1 MSNIQESIQQIA
13 TKTGKPVTEVQT
25 MYESH
30 LASLPPNISGDV
42 KRQKYAVK
50 LTNRDCG
57 VNTKSPAVQFEG
69 VVIGAGD
76 TRDMMEGIWKKAV
89 EDYQKDQ
96 AGTVARKEIAIIDGA
111 VTPLETR
118 ATWPDGNANKDFGK
132 PKAKHA
138 YVKDLIM
145 AIRKPGETAFT
156 AGKMRLRGDQCSIN
170 VPFGK
175 IAEFKALGEIV
186 NNEYALRSSVTT
198 QFQLKG
204 DTTPDEFMEILDS
217 AFPAHTKELGDCLNY
232 HRSLEGTPGF
242 YDRFVV
248 TEGTVAY
255 IKFPD
260 TPDKNI
266 MIVLNDDSL
275 QAPIDGVTI
284 WLPSKFRELIN
295 FGRQSVVTVVA
306 QTREGK
312 VYDRVAKAETDVP
325 TVSLNGFSIFGR
337 PGLTTLAEASDDL
350 L

>member
-1 MSNIQESIQQIA
+1 MSNVQDSIQKIA

-30 LASLPPNISGDV
+30 LASLPPTITGDI

-57 VNTKSPAVQFEG
+57 VNTKSPAVAFEG
-69 VVIGAGD
+69 VIVGAGD

-96 AGTVARKEIAIIDGA
+96 AGTVARKEIAIIDGV

-118 ATWPDGNANKDFGK
+118 ATWPDGNPNKDFGK

-145 AIRKPGETAFT
+145 AVRKPGETAWT
-156 AGKMRLRGDQCSIN
+156 SGKMRLRGDQCSVN

-175 IAEFKALGEIV
+175 ICEFKALGEIV
-186 NNEYALRSSVTT
+186 NGEYNLRSSVTT
-198 QFQLKG
+198 QFALKG
-204 DTTPDEFMEILDS
+204 ETTPEAFMDILDT
-217 AFPAHTKELGDCLNY
+217 AFPTRTKELGECLAY
-232 HRSLEGTPGF
+232 HQSLVGTPGF
-242 YDRFVV
+242 YDRFVI

-260 TPDKNI
+260 TDDKNI

-275 QAPIDGVTI
+275 TEPVDGVTI
-284 WLPSKFRELIN
+284 WLPNKLRSLIN

-312 VYDRVAKAETDVP
+312 LWDRQAKRETDIP

-337 PGLTTLAEASDDL
+337 PGLTTIAEEPEL

>member
-1 MSNIQESIQQIA
+1 MSNVQESIQQIA

-25 MYESH
+25 MYDSH
-30 LASLPPNISGDV
+30 LTSLPPNITGDQ
-42 KRQKYAVK
+42 KRQKYALK

-57 VNTKSPAVQFEG
+57 VNTKSPAVAFEG
-69 VVIGAGD
+69 VVVGSGE
-76 TRDMMEGIWKKAV
+76 TRDMMEGIWKKAI

-96 AGTVARKEIAIIDGA
+96 AGTVARKEIAIIDNV

-118 ATWPDGNANKDFGK
+118 KTWPSGDPNKDFGK

-145 AIRKPGETAFT
+145 AVRKPGETAWT
-156 AGKMRLRGDQCSIN
+156 AGKMRLRGDQCSLNI
-170 VPFGK
+170 PFGK
-175 IAEFKALGEIV
+175 LTDFKALGEIV
-186 NNEYALRSSVTT
+186 NGEYSLRSSVTT
-198 QFQLKG
+198 QFNLKG
-204 DTTPDEFMEILDS
+204 ETTPDEFMDILDS
-217 AFPAHTKELGDCLNY
+217 AFPSHTKDLGDCLSY
-232 HRSLEGTPGF
+232 HQSLIGTPGF
-242 YDRFVV
+242 YDRFVI
-248 TEGTVAY
+248 TEGTVAF

-260 TPDKNI
+260 DDTKNI

-275 QAPIDGVTI
+275 KAPIDGITI
-284 WLPSKFRELIN
+284 WLPNKFKELVN

-312 VYDRVAKAETDVP
+312 LWDRAAKAETDTP

-337 PGLTTLAEASDDL
+337 PGLTTIAEEQDL

>member
-1 MSNIQESIQQIA
+1 MSNVQESIQKIA

-30 LASLPPNISGDV
+30 LASLPPSIKGEVARS
-42 KRQKYAVK
+42 KYAVK

-69 VVIGAGD
+69 VVIGAGE
-76 TRDMMEGIWKKAV
+76 TRDMMEGIWSKAV

-96 AGTVARKEIAIIDGA
+96 AGTVARKEVAIIDGV

-118 ATWPDGNANKDFGK
+118 KTWPSGDANKNFGK

-145 AIRKPGETAFT
+145 AVRKPGETAFT
-156 AGKMRLRGDQCSIN
+156 AGRMRLRGDQCSVN

-175 IAEFKALGEIV
+175 ICEFKALGELV
-186 NNEYALRSSVTT
+186 NNEYALKSSVTT
-198 QFQLKG
+198 QFTLKG
-204 DTTPDEFMEILDS
+204 ETTSEEFMAILDS
-217 AFPAHTKELGDCLNY
+217 AFPSHTKDLGDCLAY
-232 HRSLEGTPGF
+232 HQSLVGTPGF
-242 YDRFVV
+242 FDRFVI
-248 TEGTVAY
+248 TEGTVAF

-260 TPDKNI
+260 TDDKNI

-275 QAPIDGVTI
+275 TAPIDGITI
-284 WLPSKFRELIN
+284 WLPNKYRELVN
-295 FGRQSVVTVVA
+295 FGRQSVITVVA
-306 QTREGK
+306 QTRETTQ
-312 VYDRVAKAETDVP
+312 YDRETKKNTDIP
-325 TVSLNGFSIFGR
+325 TVSLNGFSVFGR
-337 PGLTTLAEASDDL
+337 PGLTTIAEEPEL